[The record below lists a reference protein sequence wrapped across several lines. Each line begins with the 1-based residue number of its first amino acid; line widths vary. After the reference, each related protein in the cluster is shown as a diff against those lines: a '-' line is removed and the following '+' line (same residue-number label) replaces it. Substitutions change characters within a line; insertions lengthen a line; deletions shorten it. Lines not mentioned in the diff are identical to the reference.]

1 MADLLLVVRGFE
13 YFLYVTKVF
22 GCELRRQVH
31 CRCCFRDCKRR
42 YHRSGYVRPVGL
54 FEEPLRHEVRSLGT
68 DSGTTAWQVDTVR
81 LTFGQDY

>member
-1 MADLLLVVRGFE
+1 M
-13 YFLYVTKVF
+13 YVTQVS
-22 GCELRRQVH
+22 GCELRTQTH
-31 CRCCFRDCKRR
+31 FRCCCRDYKRR
-42 YHRSGYVRPVGL
+42 YHRSCYIRPVGH